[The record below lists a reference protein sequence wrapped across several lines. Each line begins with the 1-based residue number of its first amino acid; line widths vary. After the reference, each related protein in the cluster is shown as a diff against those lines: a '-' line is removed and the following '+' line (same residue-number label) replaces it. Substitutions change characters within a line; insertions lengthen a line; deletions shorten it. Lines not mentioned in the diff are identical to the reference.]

1 MTVGITHVDSKE
13 VIPWFSW
20 KAVLFHQQI
29 NRSMVL
35 LYMVTW
41 IPSIYPL
48 YVSIYIPAPWILWDR
63 YIIYGSYGKNNH
75 HLWILV
81 YHIYPSTMDP
91 SWEQIKVT
99 IDLGPRA
106 RANSAATLLRQTAMP
121 LPRSCRMASRGSHVC
136 HDSPYH
142 LSWRKI
148 HMELVVST
156 YPKRMVFHQ
165 L

>member
-1 MTVGITHVDSKE
+1 
-13 VIPWFSW
+13 
-20 KAVLFHQQI
+20 
-29 NRSMVL
+29 
-35 LYMVTW
+35 
-41 IPSIYPL
+41 
-48 YVSIYIPAPWILWDR
+48 
-63 YIIYGSYGKNNH
+63 
-75 HLWILV
+75 
-81 YHIYPSTMDP
+81 MDP

-165 L
+165 LVVDLPTPLKKDGVSSSVGMMIFPTEWKNKNCSKLPTRYHISIIYLSVSSQSSFLH